1 MTTGFHPLSK
11 TRSGGVGYGGEQA
24 YVILGVVP
32 VEFRIS
38 CIVMIPNPTVTLY
51 LPVDIFD
58 RDVLP
63 TTRH

>member
-1 MTTGFHPLSK
+1 M
-11 TRSGGVGYGGEQA
+11 GVGYSGEQA
-24 YVILGVVP
+24 YVILSVAP

-38 CIVMIPNPTVTLY
+38 CIVTIPNPTVTLY